1 MKVVITK
8 ANSDTYEK
16 YVEMNTMDELERFIK
31 RVKHDVIVSI
41 DPQVYE
47 EAFNEEAVLRLNIY
61 NDYVE

>member
-47 EAFNEEAVLRLNIY
+47 EMFNEEAVLRLNIY